1 MGDLI
6 LAAFFIGLF
15 FTIGRGTGLYLG
27 KVWRNCVKQI
37 LIPKLERYVGKT
49 NDRQITHD
57 EEEPNK
63 LRMGFEWQD

>member
-15 FTIGRGTGLYLG
+15 FTIGRGTGLFLG
-27 KVWRNCVKQI
+27 KAWRRLVKMV

-49 NDRQITHD
+49 NECQVEYDK
-57 EEEPNK
+57 EEPNK